1 MNARALAAVLL
12 VVAIIVVGIVIFLQG
27 PPGAGGAN
35 TNTTTGSN
43 APSVDQRNTAIALGD
58 ANSKPARR
66 ETGGPKTH
74 LTKNIVADDEPIV
87 LRGKITIPLGVH
99 LDALQVE
106 LYDAAGDI
114 VASGDPEP
122 DGSYEVRFG
131 RALLG
136 GWFAAASWAGVVSPD
151 GKTPAKSSDLNPV
164 YRRFA
169 NLHLPTEPPVECN
182 FVISSAPTVAGK
194 VISRATGA
202 PIEGATISIVPG
214 FGPFKDS
221 PSEDTE
227 TDAEGKFT
235 IKISELPAQDIMISC
250 KTDDDQYQSSVA
262 GPFDLS
268 PGELRSIDF
277 VLEAATMLTGRVVDD
292 ATGSAITNATVTL
305 TSIDY
310 GFVSGLTFS
319 DEIVQTDANGAF
331 EIEGHHLPLDRS
343 IIKVEA
349 KDFSPA
355 TRAAKQDQ
363 ILEIRLG
370 KSIVVSG
377 QLLDS
382 SGKPII
388 RTQVAFCYP
397 NEWQWCDLSREDF
410 VITDS
415 DGKFRLT
422 LVTVPADIAVIYIDQ
437 EPFAPFVAAL
447 KDIQNKSS
455 SATTREIT
463 ITLKVGA

>member
-1 MNARALAAVLL
+1 MNSRALAAVLL
-12 VVAIIVVGIVIFLQG
+12 VVALVVIGIVIFLQG
-27 PPGAGGAN
+27 PPSGGGSN
-35 TNTTTGSN
+35 TNTTTGSTS
-43 APSVDQRNTAIALGD
+43 PSVDPRSRAIATGD
-58 ANSKPARR
+58 ATSKPVRQ
-66 ETGGPKTH
+66 ETGNHKSVNPK
-74 LTKNIVADDEPIV
+74 IIPDADEPVV
-87 LRGKITIPLGVH
+87 LRGKVTIPTGVH

-122 DGSYEVRFG
+122 DGTYEVRYG
-131 RALLG
+131 RTLLS
-136 GWFAAASWAGVVSPD
+136 GWFAATSWAGIVSAD
-151 GKTPAKSSDLNPV
+151 GKTPAKTSDLTPV
-164 YRRFA
+164 YRKFT
-169 NLHLPTEPPVECN
+169 NIHLPTEPPVECN
-182 FVISSAPTVAGK
+182 FVISTAPVVTGK
-194 VISRATGA
+194 VTSRATGQ

-235 IKISELPAQDIMISC
+235 IKIQELPAQDMIISC
-250 KTDDDQYQSSVA
+250 KTDDDQYQSAAV
-262 GPFDLS
+262 GPVDLA
-268 PGELRSIDF
+268 PGETRSVDF
-277 VLEAATMLTGRVVDD
+277 VLDAATVLTGRVVDD
-292 ATGSAITNATVTL
+292 STGAGIPNATVTL
-305 TSIDY
+305 TSTDY

-331 EIEGHHLPLDRS
+331 EIEAHLLPLDRS

-349 KDFSPA
+349 KEFGAA
-355 TRAAKQDQ
+355 TRTAKQDQ

-370 KSIVVSG
+370 KPIVVSG

-410 VITDS
+410 AITDS
-415 DGKFRLT
+415 EGKFRVT
-422 LVTVPADIAVIYIDQ
+422 LVSVPADIAVIYIDQ
-437 EPFAPFVAAL
+437 EPFAPFMAPL
-447 KDIQNKSS
+447 KEIQSKSS
-455 SATTREIT
+455 SATTRDLT